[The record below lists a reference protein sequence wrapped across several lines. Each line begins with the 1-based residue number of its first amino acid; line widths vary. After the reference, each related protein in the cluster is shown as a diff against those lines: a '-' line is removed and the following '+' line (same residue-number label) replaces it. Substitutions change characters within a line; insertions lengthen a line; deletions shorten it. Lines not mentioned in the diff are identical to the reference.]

1 MPQAIKVFDS
11 DLLQQGF
18 DLIKKIKEESIQNV
32 KTNNGV
38 LSHITLHSDLYNDHT
53 VFIIIGV
60 SNER

>member
-1 MPQAIKVFDS
+1 VLDS

-53 VFIIIGV
+53 VFIII
-60 SNER
+60 